1 MPPPNRNRKMTEHEP
16 IGKWMRRIMQPGE
29 TLAPRHDMRMC
40 VVVSSDVIDLI
51 DALEAKLE
59 TAEQYESS
67 LACLADC
74 INQEL
79 REASQFSLQINDP
92 IGEDMRPFIRRLVDA
107 NRKRAAAQ
115 QEEKQE

>member
-40 VVVSSDVIDLI
+40 VVVSSEVIDLI

-59 TAEQYESS
+59 AVGRDLSNATIFLSERDEKIKRQAEQITRLETSRAS
-67 LACLADC
+67 LRVAL
-74 INQEL
+74 
-79 REASQFSLQINDP
+79 
-92 IGEDMRPFIRRLVDA
+92 
-107 NRKRAAAQ
+107 AAAQ
-115 QEEKQE
+115 EE